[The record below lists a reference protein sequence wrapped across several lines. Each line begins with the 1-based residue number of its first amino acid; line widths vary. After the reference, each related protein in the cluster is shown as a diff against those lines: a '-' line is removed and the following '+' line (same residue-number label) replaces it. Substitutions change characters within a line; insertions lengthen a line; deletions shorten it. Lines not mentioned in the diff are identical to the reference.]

1 MDTTLL
7 LEAARAGDRS
17 GFGRLVEPHRR
28 ELLVHCYRMLGSL
41 QDAEDLVQES
51 LLRAWQKLGTYEGR
65 ASFRSWLYKIATN
78 ACLDAL
84 DRRPRRT
91 LPPGRALSADPGA
104 VPAPPVTE
112 PIWLEPFPDD
122 FLDEASPTPEARYD
136 AHESITLAFLSA
148 LQAMPP
154 RQRAVLILCDVLEWQ
169 ADEAAQTL
177 DITTGSVSS
186 ALHRARVTLAKSY
199 RSGDL
204 VSMSPEPTDE
214 RTRSL
219 LERYVRAWE
228 NADIDALVALLKD
241 DATFAMPPF
250 PSWYRGKIAIRDFI
264 RMEILAGPA
273 QSRYRLEPTRANG
286 RAAFGWYRLDDSD
299 HRFHGFAIQVVGLEG
314 ELVSDIT
321 TFMNPA
327 LFERFALPDSMET
340 RR

>member
-1 MDTTLL
+1 
-7 LEAARAGDRS
+7 
-17 GFGRLVEPHRR
+17 
-28 ELLVHCYRMLGSL
+28 L

-51 LLRAWQKLGTYEGR
+51 LLRAWQKLGTFEGR

-91 LPPGRALSADPGA
+91 LPPGRSLSADPS
-104 VPAPPVTE
+104 APPAAPVAE
-112 PIWLEPFPDD
+112 PIWLGPFPDD
-122 FLDEASPTPEARYD
+122 FLDEASPSPEARYD

-148 LQAMPP
+148 LQALPP

-177 DITTGSVSS
+177 GITTGSVSS
-186 ALHRARVTLAKSY
+186 ALRRARVTLAKSY
-199 RSGDL
+199 RSRDL
-204 VSMSPEPTDE
+204 ASMSPEPTDE
-214 RTRSL
+214 RMRSL
-219 LERYVRAWE
+219 LDRYVRAWE

-241 DATFAMPPF
+241 DATFAMPPY

-264 RMEILAGPA
+264 QAEILPVSA
-273 QSRYRLEPTRANG
+273 QFRYRLMPTRANG

-299 HRFHGFAIQVVGLEG
+299 HSFHGFAIQVVGLEG

-327 LFERFALPDSMET
+327 LFARFGLPDSMEAP
-340 RR
+340 